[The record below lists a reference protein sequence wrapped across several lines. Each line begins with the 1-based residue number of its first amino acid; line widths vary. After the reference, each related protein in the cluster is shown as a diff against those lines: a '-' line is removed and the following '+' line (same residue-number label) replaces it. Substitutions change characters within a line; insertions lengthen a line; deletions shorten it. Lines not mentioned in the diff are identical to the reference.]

1 MLLYFWA
8 FFFAT
13 VPRSLAV
20 FLNRPSQENRKFID
34 RRTKG
39 EKRNFNFSI
48 LYTKAKMQ
56 FAVSA
61 TFKCKIA
68 SLISRQRACMQSS
81 RLFDRSYRFVRKLEY
96 LVIKHLELFGSKRN
110 LFHTYSLIPCW
121 IGRWI
126 FRWIVIWEKTRSSLP
141 RRTPAFRCEVRS
153 THMCV
158 QPALQRF
165 HADISYARNRGHLRL
180 PQACKY
186 CGH

>member
-1 MLLYFWA
+1 MSVIQQRRKALKITLTIRTDSSQAEQEIRNDLTFSQRRQILSLSEFFVGHSSREIMLLYFWA

-13 VPRSLAV
+13 VPRSSAV

-39 EKRNFNFSI
+39 EKSNFNFSL

-81 RLFDRSYRFVRKLEY
+81 RLFDRSYRFVRK
-96 LVIKHLELFGSKRN
+96 
-110 LFHTYSLIPCW
+110 
-121 IGRWI
+121 
-126 FRWIVIWEKTRSSLP
+126 
-141 RRTPAFRCEVRS
+141 
-153 THMCV
+153 
-158 QPALQRF
+158 
-165 HADISYARNRGHLRL
+165 
-180 PQACKY
+180 
-186 CGH
+186 